1 MTPEHFLNEAE
12 RLAQLKGIRQAA
24 DLSVPYELMEH
35 SYRTLAANAS
45 LLVAQLRAV
54 HLAMSAEEAEQS
66 SQDNRLAG

>member
-1 MTPEHFLNEAE
+1 MTPEQFLHEAE

-45 LLVAQLRAV
+45 LLVAQLQAAHR
-54 HLAMSAEEAEQS
+54 AMSGEEAAS
-66 SQDNRLAG
+66 SAQDSRRAG